1 MSRQNY
7 SVECKSRKQLRFLA
21 EKVREILDLSDRVM
35 FPIVGLLDIFS
46 KTFDNFSYEIVEDD
60 QLPDDI
66 HAETDIMS
74 GHVTIKQSVYD
85 GACEGNGR
93 DRMTIA
99 HEICHYITRCTLG
112 FRVQRNFG
120 KEIRPCEDPE
130 WHAKCMAGELM
141 ISKRLTKNM
150 DPLEI
155 AEACGVS
162 FDAARYQYGIFR
174 SEEE

>member
-1 MSRQNY
+1 MPLQSY
-7 SVECKSRKQLRFLA
+7 SVECKSRKQLRLLA
-21 EKVREILDLSDRVM
+21 EKVREILGLSNRIM
-35 FPIVGLLDIFS
+35 LPIVELLDVFS
-46 KTFDNFSYEIVEDD
+46 KAFDNFSYEIIEDD
-60 QLPDDI
+60 QLPDEI
-66 HAETDIMS
+66 HAETNIAS
-74 GHVTIKQSVYD
+74 GHILIKQSVYD

-99 HEICHYITRCTLG
+99 HEICHYITLCTLG
-112 FRVQRNFG
+112 FKVQRNFG
-120 KEIRPCEDPE
+120 KTIRPCEDPE
-130 WHAKCMAGELM
+130 WQAKCMAGELM

-150 DPLEI
+150 NPLAI